1 MTIMKESL
9 HLTCTEQ
16 NSGGIFCYPTTSQ
29 QARIFYV
36 ENAAYGWN
44 WGGGGVCH
52 ASVSLSKPCGTV
64 LGSHLN
70 ESLNG

>member
-36 ENAAYGWN
+36 ENAAYEWN
-44 WGGGGVCH
+44 WGGGGMPCYCVTVKTLWY
-52 ASVSLSKPCGTV
+52 STWSWISL
-64 LGSHLN
+64 
-70 ESLNG
+70 E